1 MLFRSLHFGR
11 RIGERVCFFLL
22 GLGVGCITVPVQ
34 VIPAVLEDQVN
45 RELSFFQ
52 VKEDPSSFVGELIVV
67 GGAVLTVKAL
77 EESVRLEILQLPLDA
92 SLEPSV
98 RLTESQG
105 RMLAF
110 HPTFVDP
117 ATLPPG
123 TRITIV
129 GEVTGSQTLPLDE
142 TMYTYPTFKVKDLTV
157 WPRAYSYDG
166 FQPYP
171 FWGGYWG
178 SYWGPYFYPY
188 WQPHQVP
195 LDATP

>member
-1 MLFRSLHFGR
+1 MALMPALHFSR
-11 RIGERVCFFLL
+11 RIGEPLGFFLL
-22 GLGVGCITVPVQ
+22 GLGMGCTTVQ
-34 VIPAVLEDQVN
+34 VIPAAMEDQVN
-45 RELSFFQ
+45 RELSFSQ
-52 VKEDPSSFVGELIVV
+52 VKKDPSSFVGKLIVV
-67 GGAVLTVKAL
+67 GGAVLTAKAL
-77 EESVRLEILQLPLDA
+77 EESVRIEILQLPLNA
-92 SLEPSV
+92 ALEPNV
-98 RLTESQG
+98 HLTESQG

-110 HPTFVDP
+110 YSTFVDP

-142 TMYTYPTFKVKDLTV
+142 TTYTYPTFKVKHLTV
-157 WPRAYSYDG
+157 WPRSYLYGG

-188 WQPHQVP
+188 WQPHQIP